1 MMRRK
6 AKRTETD
13 MENKEL
19 TGAILSRE
27 NLLRAYKR
35 VVQNGGAAGVDGVET
50 GELASYLR
58 EHWPQ
63 VRNEILEGR
72 YWPSVVRGVEIPKAS
87 GGKRLLGIPTVLDR
101 LIQQAVQ
108 QVLSP
113 MWEPD
118 FSPYSYGF
126 RPGRNAHQAL
136 RQAVEYINAGYQDVI
151 DLDLKSFFDRVSHDK
166 VMSLIRKKIKDRALL
181 RLIRRYLQS
190 GILSGGVVQLREE
203 GTPQGG
209 PISPLLSNILL
220 NELDRELTKRG
231 HRFVRYA
238 DDCSIFLRSKRAAE
252 RVKASITRFLEGK
265 LLLEVNQEKTK
276 ICRPVHFVLLGHAF
290 TSTYKKGERGKY
302 RLSVARKSWESLKRK
317 IKALTRKT
325 HPVPLEE
332 RIRRLK
338 RLMYGWV
345 NYFKYATGYEKFE
358 QLDGWVRNRLR
369 YCIWKAWKKPWRRY
383 RAFRQLGINHEWAMK
398 FAWSRKG
405 GWRLSCSPV
414 MGMTVTEERLKQRG
428 YLSFKD
434 YYHHV
439 RQKSVVS

>member
-1 MMRRK
+1 MTRRK

-101 LIQQAVQ
+101 LIQQAVH

-113 MWEPD
+113 LWEPD

-136 RQAVEYINAGYQDVI
+136 RQAVEYINAGYQDII

-265 LLLEVNQEKTK
+265 LLLEV
-276 ICRPVHFVLLGHAF
+276 
-290 TSTYKKGERGKY
+290 
-302 RLSVARKSWESLKRK
+302 
-317 IKALTRKT
+317 
-325 HPVPLEE
+325 
-332 RIRRLK
+332 
-338 RLMYGWV
+338 
-345 NYFKYATGYEKFE
+345 
-358 QLDGWVRNRLR
+358 
-369 YCIWKAWKKPWRRY
+369 
-383 RAFRQLGINHEWAMK
+383 
-398 FAWSRKG
+398 
-405 GWRLSCSPV
+405 
-414 MGMTVTEERLKQRG
+414 
-428 YLSFKD
+428 
-434 YYHHV
+434 
-439 RQKSVVS
+439 

>member
-1 MMRRK
+1 
-6 AKRTETD
+6 

-19 TGAILSRE
+19 MGAILSLE

-35 VVQNGGAAGVDGVET
+35 VVQNGGAAGVDRVET

-58 EHWPQ
+58 EHWPR
-63 VRNEILEGR
+63 VRSEILEGR
-72 YWPSVVRGVEIPKAS
+72 YRPSVVRGVEIPKAS

-101 LIQQAVQ
+101 LIQQAVH

-113 MWEPD
+113 LWESD

-166 VMSLIRKKIKDRALL
+166 IMSLIRKKIKDRALL

-190 GILSGGVVQLREE
+190 GILLGGAVQ
-203 GTPQGG
+203 Q
-209 PISPLLSNILL
+209 SSILL

-302 RLSVARKSWESLKRK
+302 RLSIARKSWESLKRK
-317 IKALTRKT
+317 IKVLTRKT

-369 YCIWKAWKKPWRRY
+369 YCIWKMWKKPWRRY

-428 YLSFKD
+428 YLSFKE
-434 YYHHV
+434 YYHQV

>member
-1 MMRRK
+1 
-6 AKRTETD
+6 
-13 MENKEL
+13 
-19 TGAILSRE
+19 
-27 NLLRAYKR
+27 

-72 YWPSVVRGVEIPKAS
+72 YRPSVVRGVEISKAS
-87 GGKRLLGIPTVLDR
+87 GRKRLLGIPTVLDR
-101 LIQQAVQ
+101 LIQQAVH

-113 MWEPD
+113 LWEPD

-151 DLDLKSFFDRVSHDK
+151 DLDLKSFFDRVGHDK
-166 VMSLIRKKIKDRALL
+166 IMSLIRKRIADRALL

-190 GILSGGVVQLREE
+190 GILLSGAVQQREE

-209 PISPLLSNILL
+209 PLSPLLSNILL
-220 NELDRELTKRG
+220 NELDRELAKRG

-238 DDCSIFLRSKRAAE
+238 DDCSIFLRSKRAAD
-252 RVKASITRFLEGK
+252 RVKASITRFLEDK
-265 LLLEVNQEKTK
+265 LLLEVNQQKTR

-369 YCIWKAWKKPWRRY
+369 YCIWKMWKKPWRRY

-428 YLSFKD
+428 YLSFKE
-434 YYHHV
+434 YYHQV